1 MKAKIEN
8 GKLILELEISDT
20 ETLRKLLSAT
30 PNLFNEIPTVTGD
43 PYKNL
48 TGPSVQILRDLK
60 HRFGNQWF
68 SIDDPFV
75 IERSKFHFVRRL
87 NQLFYG
93 REKLGFIEIEK
104 NQNGHL
110 SQIRFKF

>member
-1 MKAKIEN
+1 MKAQIEN
-8 GKLILELEISDT
+8 GKLILEFELSDT

-48 TGPSVQILRDLK
+48 TGSSVQILRDLK

-68 SIDDPFV
+68 YVNDQFV

-87 NQLFYG
+87 NQLLYG
-93 REKLGFIEIEK
+93 LESKGFVETTQNEK
-104 NQNGHL
+104 GHL
-110 SQIRFKF
+110 SQVRFKF

>member
-1 MKAKIEN
+1 MKAQIEN
-8 GKLILELEISDT
+8 GKLILEFEISHT

-30 PNLFNEIPTVTGD
+30 PNLFNEVPTVTGD
-43 PYKNL
+43 PFKNL

-87 NQLFYG
+87 NQLVYG
-93 REKLGFIEIEK
+93 REKYGFIEIQK

-110 SQIRFKF
+110 SQIRLKF